1 MLGAYVDVQ
10 SYHQFSIFTSTF
22 LGIIILSLMTISGF
36 LLFKN
41 YNQKSDNQTI
51 NAKSED
57 CLFIIASMIVLC
69 MSAIAVAY
77 SPYSGQYGFEE
88 MFVSRYRFISVTLL
102 CLIYLFALS
111 LINNGNFRRLLLVV
125 LPLTSFLY
133 VYSYYFLHYN
143 NVNFREKLV
152 AGVFNFKYHNSWV
165 LYFFDNDWTYSVDV
179 VNLKAIKMGVYQLP
193 TLPFTQFQEATIK
206 DTRL

>member
-22 LGIIILSLMTISGF
+22 LGIIILSLMTIGGF

-41 YNQKSDNQTI
+41 YNQKFDNQTI
-51 NAKSED
+51 NAKNED
-57 CLFIIASMIVLC
+57 CLFIIASMIVLR
-69 MSAIAVAY
+69 MSAAAVAY
-77 SPYSGQYGFEE
+77 SRYSGQYGFEE

-102 CLIYLFALS
+102 CLSYLFALS
-111 LINNGNFRRLLLVV
+111 LINNENFRRLLLVV

-165 LYFFDNDWTYSVDV
+165 LYFFDNDWTYLVDV
-179 VNLKAIKMGVYQLP
+179 VNLKVIKMGVYQLP
-193 TLPFTQFQEATIK
+193 TLPFTQFQEAIIK
-206 DTRL
+206 GTRL